1 MLLLKQDDNPF
12 SHAKSFHK
20 ADAGTVIC
28 SGVSIGENTVIGA
41 GSVVIKDIPPDSVAV
56 GNPCRVVRAIDDR
69 GRKYYYKDKAIT
81 AEDLEKERKRR

>member
-1 MLLLKQDDNPF
+1 MLLIKQDDNPF

-41 GSVVIKDIPPDSVAV
+41 GSVVVKDIPPDSVDV
-56 GNPCRVVRAIDDR
+56 GIHAESS
-69 GRKYYYKDKAIT
+69 GRLT
-81 AEDLEKERKRR
+81 TVAENTIIKTKR